1 MKDWLYPK
9 GAKYDKVK
17 IVTQKKGYRG
27 AIATKSIKVFDI
39 LNYQERRSHSFY
51 T

>member
-9 GAKYDKVK
+9 GAMYEKVK

-27 AIATKSIKVFDI
+27 GIATKSIKV
-39 LNYQERRSHSFY
+39 HFY
-51 T
+51 TITLRKIKW

>member
-1 MKDWLYPK
+1 MKNWLYPK

-27 AIATKSIKVFDI
+27 AIATKSINVFV
-39 LNYQERRSHSFY
+39 L